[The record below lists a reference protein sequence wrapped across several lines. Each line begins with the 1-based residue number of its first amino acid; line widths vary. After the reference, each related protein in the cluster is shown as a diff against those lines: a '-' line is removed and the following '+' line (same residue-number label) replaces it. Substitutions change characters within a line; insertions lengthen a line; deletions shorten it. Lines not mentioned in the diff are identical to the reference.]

1 MMKIPFSPP
10 DITDE
15 EIDEVVDTL
24 QSGWITTGPKT
35 KKFENMITKFC
46 ISDRTVCLDS
56 CTSALEMTL
65 RILGVKRGDEVI
77 VPAYTYTATASAVC
91 HVGATPILVDCMPN
105 SVQMDYDKLPYLI
118 NSRTNVI
125 IPVDLGGVPCDY
137 DRVFEIVEQ
146 KRNLFI
152 PVNPIQEAFGRIIIL
167 ADAAHSIGAKRVTKR
182 GTKRVGTLADFT
194 AFSFH
199 AVKNLTT
206 GAGGAVTWR
215 KHPDINSDEIYKQY
229 MLLSLHGQSKDA
241 LAKTQL
247 GSWEYDIIGT
257 YFKCNMTDIM
267 ASIGMVQLKRLPE
280 MLKRRREIIEFYNRE
295 LSDQSVSV
303 LQHYSEKEFISSG
316 HLYLVKLM
324 WQDEEYRNMV
334 IERMAGYGVATNV
347 HYKPLPMM
355 TAYKRMGYNIKDF
368 PNAFNMYKN
377 EITLP
382 LYSKMTDEQA
392 QYVIESFKRATR
404 D

>member
-46 ISDRTVCLDS
+46 MSERTVCLDS

-65 RILGVKRGDEVI
+65 RILGVKKGDEVI

-91 HVGATPILVDCMPN
+91 HVGARPVLIDCMPN
-105 SVQMDYDKLPYLI
+105 SVQMDYDRLPDYI
-118 NSRTNVI
+118 NSRTKVI

-137 DRVFEIVEQ
+137 DKVFEIVERE
-146 KRNLFI
+146 KSKFV
-152 PVNPIQEAFGRIIIL
+152 PETPIQEKFGRMIVL
-167 ADAAHSIGAKRVTKR
+167 ADAAHSIGARR
-182 GTKRVGTLADFT
+182 GMARVGMLADFT

-206 GAGGAVTWR
+206 GEGGAVTWR
-215 KHPDINSDEIYKQY
+215 KHEGLDSDELYKQY

-267 ASIGMVQLKRLPE
+267 ASIGLVQLKRLPE
-280 MLKRRREIIEFYNRE
+280 MLKKRKKIIEYYNKE
-295 LSDQSVSV
+295 LASQGGVSV
-303 LQHYSEKEFISSG
+303 LQHFSEKDKIFSSG

-324 WQDEEYRNMV
+324 WQDEEYRNKV
-334 IERMAGYGVATNV
+334 IERMANYGVATNV

-355 TAYKRMGYNIKDF
+355 TAYKRMGYSIEDF
-368 PNAFNMYKN
+368 PNAFEMYKN

-392 QYVIESFKRATR
+392 QYVIENFRKATR